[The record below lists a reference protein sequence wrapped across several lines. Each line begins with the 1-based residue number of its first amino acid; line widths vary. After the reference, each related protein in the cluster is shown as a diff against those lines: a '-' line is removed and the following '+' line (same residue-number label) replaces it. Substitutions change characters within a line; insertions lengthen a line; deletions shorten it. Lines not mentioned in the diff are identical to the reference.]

1 MSALRGFC
9 LFVYFNRFERFSDT
23 TVFIWISFVLYL
35 YYYYP
40 SNSFFYS
47 ALVSISVFMALSTVF
62 LPSINSPDN
71 LPLSY
76 SVLPILILPYWS
88 IQLYISLAK
97 SPSALI

>member
-1 MSALRGFC
+1 MVFVC
-9 LFVYFNRFERFSDT
+9 LFILTVSKDLAILLSLSGSGLFYTFT
-23 TVFIWISFVLYL
+23 TTIQAI
-35 YYYYP
+35 P
-40 SNSFFYS
+40 FFYS